1 MNFIVIWEDIFMV
14 ELLAEERQV
23 LSRFR
28 KEKTDVTLCSCIEG
42 KMGKAW
48 VDNKDNP
55 TFGIAVVAD
64 FCYLLGSIEGYN
76 GEVSIEELVEKCKG
90 KIIIADVSSWISF
103 IESQYPNPLK
113 RFSRYSIKTEP
124 NVFKKDT
131 LNEYINAIDSEF
143 NISRIDESLYPKVL
157 EDDFMADC
165 CSNYDSYEDF
175 LNNGL
180 GYAIVYNGEII
191 AGASSYTYCEGRIEI
206 TIGTKDEYRRKG
218 LALAVASKLILACIE
233 RNIYPHWDAANL
245 GSVALAE
252 KLGYHFDKEYQ
263 VYAIK

>member
-1 MNFIVIWEDIFMV
+1 ML
-14 ELLAEERQV
+14 ELLSEERQV

-28 KEKTDVTLCSCIEG
+28 KEKTDVTIWSCIEG

-48 VDNKDNP
+48 ADNNGNP

-64 FCYLLGSIEGYN
+64 FCYLLGSIEGCK
-76 GEVSIEELVEKCKG
+76 GEVSIEELIEKCKR
-90 KIIIADVSSWISF
+90 KIIIADDSSWISF

-124 NVFKKDT
+124 DLFKKDR
-131 LNEYINAIDSEF
+131 LNDYINAIDSDF
-143 NISRIDESLYPKVL
+143 KISRIDESLYPKVL
-157 EDDFMADC
+157 QDNFMADC
-165 CSNYDSYEDF
+165 CSNYDSLEEF

-180 GYAIVYNGEII
+180 GYAIVYNGQII
-191 AGASSYTYCEGRIEI
+191 AGASSYSYCEGCIEI

-218 LALAVASKLILACIE
+218 LALAVASKLILACME

-252 KLGYHFDKEYQ
+252 KLGYHFDKEYR